1 MALSLYDVTIPVFIR
16 SFNNT
21 AAFLNKAK
29 SHAEEKGTPLSQLL
43 DGRLIEDMK
52 PLTYQIQR
60 MSDTAK
66 GAAARLSG
74 TEIVPMADDEASFD
88 DLQARIAKT
97 LEVLKAVD
105 PGSMDNKLDAEI
117 KLPIPPDGVTFT
129 GKSYV
134 LSFVLPNFYF
144 HQLTAYAI
152 LRQMGVPVGK
162 LDFLGSVESLGA

>member
-1 MALSLYDVTIPVFIR
+1 MALSLYDITIPAFIR
-16 SFNNT
+16 SFDIT

-29 SHAEEKGTPLSQLL
+29 SHAEEKGIPLSKLL
-43 DGRLIEDMK
+43 EGRLIDDMK

-60 MSDTAK
+60 MSDCAK

-74 TEIVPMADDEASFD
+74 TDIVPMPDNEASFE
-88 DLQARIAKT
+88 DLQERIAKT
-97 LEVLKAVD
+97 VELLKAVD
-105 PGSMDNKLDAEI
+105 PSSMDGKLNAEI
-117 KLPIPPDGVTFT
+117 KLPIPPNGVTFT

-134 LSFVLPNFYF
+134 LLFTLPNFYF
-144 HQLTAYAI
+144 HELTAYAI